1 MNYMDNTG
9 DDVAVI
15 FTKCQVLR
23 MKAVLSGLGSSV
35 VSTAFENRIFQGPT
49 AFSASDTKGNYR
61 KYMFIS
67 GQKGT
72 KPNLVV
78 LETAIATRSTAGGEK
93 DAEEL
98 LHRKQVALLEKL
110 RTGRRITSSRGFR
123 PDRRISATNG
133 ASLPR

>member
-1 MNYMDNTG
+1 M
-9 DDVAVI
+9 
-15 FTKCQVLR
+15 FTKRQVLR
-23 MKAVLSGLGSSV
+23 MEAVLSGFRSSV
-35 VSTAFENRIFQGPT
+35 VSTTFENRIFQGPT

-61 KYMFIS
+61 KYMFVS

-78 LETAIATRSTAGGEK
+78 LETAIATRATAGGEK

-110 RTGRRITSSRGFR
+110 RTGRRIISSRGFR
-123 PDRRISATNG
+123 PDRRILATNG